1 LIPIP
6 YLGMIVATLLTAATA
21 STGNPWQILWVGIYT
36 LVVSFFEAH
45 ILLPILYGRAVGLD
59 SAVVLIALLT
69 GAKLGG
75 IVGIFFAVPAAV
87 IAMTIM
93 QEIQT
98 YTAGDVSLQE
108 GTNS

>member
-1 LIPIP
+1 
-6 YLGMIVATLLTAATA
+6 
-21 STGNPWQILWVGIYT
+21 VGIYT
-36 LVVSFFEAH
+36 LLVSFFEAH
-45 ILLPILYGRAVGLD
+45 ILLPLLYGRAVGLD

>member
-1 LIPIP
+1 
-6 YLGMIVATLLTAATA
+6 
-21 STGNPWQILWVGIYT
+21 
-36 LVVSFFEAH
+36 
-45 ILLPILYGRAVGLD
+45 
-59 SAVVLIALLT
+59 LIALLT